1 MQQEIILLATLPE
14 FWVCEYI
21 SWALELPSAP
31 NSDKTASQ
39 GKSGIFYAQIGAQEL
54 RLKG

>member
-31 NSDKTASQ
+31 NSDKTAFQ